1 MSKSPNDSGADFA
14 RGLAGVVAGRTAIC
28 SLDGDLRYR
37 GYSIGPLAAAGDF
50 EDVAFLL
57 LHGDL
62 PTPAEHRAFAA
73 RLRAAADALPP
84 AVIDSLATL
93 AERVPHA
100 SPMDALRTG
109 VSMLGLVEL
118 DQAPGPPAALVS
130 QAERLLGQVPALLGA
145 WFDLCAGKPVARWP
159 DRPLAGA
166 LLERLTG
173 RPPTAAEESVFGT
186 TLVLY
191 AEHEFN
197 ASTFAARTVVST
209 GSDMHSGVV
218 AAIGALKGPLHG
230 GANEQV
236 LEALAEIGS
245 IDRVIPWLE
254 ERFAARKVVMGF
266 GHRVYK
272 DGDVRAKLLGLMCGT
287 LAEAGPGAA
296 LESLA
301 AAVERLMLER
311 KGLRPNLDWPAA
323 RVYHALGLPVRVFT
337 PIFVVARMSGWTAHI
352 IEQVGDNRIIR
363 PLSLYCGQ
371 PPRDWKPIDA
381 RSPFE
386 GDSPHRPNGD
396 GHPGGDAPPGRP
408 S

>member
-1 MSKSPNDSGADFA
+1 MSTTPTRPAGPDDFA
-14 RGLAGVVAGRTAIC
+14 RGLAGVIAGRTAIC

-37 GYSIGPLAAAGDF
+37 GYAIGPLAEAADF
-50 EDVAFLL
+50 EDVAHLL

-62 PTPAEHRAFAA
+62 PDAAEHAAFT
-73 RLRAAADALPP
+73 RRVREAAASLDP
-84 AVIDSLATL
+84 AVIEALRGLATR
-93 AERVPHA
+93 APDA

-109 VSMLGLVEL
+109 VSILGQIEL
-118 DQAPGPPAALVS
+118 DQQPGPPAALVA
-130 QAERLLGQVPALLGA
+130 QAERLLGQVPAILAA
-145 WFDLCAGKPVARWP
+145 WLDLAAGRPVAPWP
-159 DRPLAGA
+159 AGSLAAA

-173 RPPTAAEESVFGT
+173 RPPSAEEASIFGT

-209 GSDMHSGVV
+209 GSDMHSGIV

-245 IDRVIPWLE
+245 PDRVVPWLE

-272 DGDVRAKLLGLMCGT
+272 DGDVRARILGGMCRRLVGDGEG
-287 LAEAGPGAA
+287 LA
-296 LESLA
+296 LEGLA
-301 AAVERLMLER
+301 DAVEKLMLQR
-311 KGLRPNLDWPAA
+311 KQLRPNLDWPAA

-337 PIFVVARMSGWTAHI
+337 PIFVVARMSGWTAHV
-352 IEQVGDNRIIR
+352 IEQIGDNRIIR
-363 PLSLYCGQ
+363 PLSIYSGVA
-371 PPRDWKPIDA
+371 PREWTPRSA
-381 RSPFE
+381 R
-386 GDSPHRPNGD
+386 
-396 GHPGGDAPPGRP
+396 
-408 S
+408 

>member
-1 MSKSPNDSGADFA
+1 MSGNPTPAGTDFA
-14 RGLAGVVAGRTAIC
+14 KGLAGVVAGRTSIC

-37 GYSIGPLAAAGDF
+37 GYSIGPLAEAGSF

-62 PTPAEHRAFAA
+62 PTTAEHHAFAA
-73 RLRAAADALPP
+73 RLRVAADSIHP
-84 AVIDSLATL
+84 AVIDAMATL
-93 AERVPHA
+93 AERTPQA

-109 VSMLGLVEL
+109 VSMLGLIEL
-118 DQAPGPPAALVS
+118 DQTPGPHAALVA

-145 WFDLCAGKPVARWP
+145 WFDLCAGRPVAPWP

-173 RPPTAAEESVFGT
+173 RRPTAAEEAIFGT

-209 GSDMHSGVV
+209 GSDMHSGIV

-236 LEALAEIGS
+236 LEELAEIGS
-245 IDRVIPWLE
+245 LDRVVPWLE

-272 DGDVRAKLLGLMCGT
+272 DGDVRATLLGAKCAQ
-287 LAEAGPGAA
+287 LANGGPGEAI
-296 LESLA
+296 ETLA
-301 AAVERLMLER
+301 AAVETLMLDR

-337 PIFVVARMSGWTAHI
+337 PIFVVSRMSGWTAHI

-363 PLSLYCGQ
+363 PLSIYCGQ
-371 PPRDWKPIDA
+371 PPRPW
-381 RSPFE
+381 
-386 GDSPHRPNGD
+386 RPMES
-396 GHPGGDAPPGRP
+396 R
-408 S
+408 